1 MRLKDKV
8 AMVTGGASGIG
19 QGISLRMA
27 EEGADIV
34 AIDLN
39 EQGLEETATQIRALG
54 RKALTWKVDVTIREE
69 VERAVEE
76 AIRACGQ
83 IDILV
88 NNAGVEWSAVLVK
101 MSDECWDKVLNINLK
116 AVFTCTQAVARR
128 MAERRYGK
136 IINISS
142 VAGKTA
148 IFGGANYCAAKAGV
162 IGLTRVS
169 ALELAKKGINVNAIC
184 PGPIDTPM
192 FRGLPEK
199 NRQQMIDTLPK
210 GRVGKPRDIAN
221 LALFLASDEA
231 DYITGQAINC
241 DGGWM
246 MY

>member
-1 MRLKDKV
+1 
-8 AMVTGGASGIG
+8 
-19 QGISLRMA
+19 MA

-34 AIDLN
+34 GIDLN
-39 EQGLEETATQIRALG
+39 EKGLEETAAAIQSLG
-54 RKALTWKVDVTIREE
+54 RKALVLKANVAVQQE
-69 VERAVEE
+69 VEQIVDEVIQAVG
-76 AIRACGQ
+76 R

-88 NNAGVEWSAVLVK
+88 NNAGVEWSATLIK
-101 MSDECWDKVLNINLK
+101 MTEECWDKVLNINLK
-116 AVFTCTQAVARR
+116 GVFLCTQSVARR

-142 VAGKTA
+142 VAGKTG

-162 IGLTRVS
+162 IGLTRVT
-169 ALELAKKGINVNAIC
+169 ALELAKKGVNAHAIS

-192 FRGLPEK
+192 FRALPEK
-199 NRQQMIDTLPK
+199 NQQQMIDTVPK
-210 GRVGKPRDIAN
+210 ARVGVPRDIAN